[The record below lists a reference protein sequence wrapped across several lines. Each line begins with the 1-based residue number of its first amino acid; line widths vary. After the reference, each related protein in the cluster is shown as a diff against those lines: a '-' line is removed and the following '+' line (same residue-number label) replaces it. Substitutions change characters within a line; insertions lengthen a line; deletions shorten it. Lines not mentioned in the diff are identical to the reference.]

1 MVEKE
6 KSGEVVEASTTCFTA
21 QCYQLFN
28 CPPLGNLVRT
38 SGGGEVIYGIVAGA
52 LSGGL
57 DPSRRPIARGR
68 EIATDTSVFK
78 ENPQLEK
85 LLVSQF
91 NVLVIGHKSG
101 DTIRQYLPPRPAHIH
116 GFVYP
121 CANDEIREFGS
132 SFNFLSLVLGYK
144 SEVPAEELA
153 AACLRLMSRVQQ
165 DPRAFLVK
173 AGKEL
178 AVLLT
183 GDSNR
188 LRIVLERI
196 KND

>member
-1 MVEKE
+1 MAKNN
-6 KSGEVVEASTTCFTA
+6 KSGEVVEASTTSFTA
-21 QCYQLFN
+21 QCYKLFE
-28 CPPLGNLVRT
+28 CPPLGSLVKT
-38 SGGGEVIYGIVAGA
+38 SDGDEIVYGIVAGA

-57 DPSRRPIARGR
+57 DPSRRPIARGQQLPS
-68 EIATDTSVFK
+68 EESLFK

-91 NVLVIGHKSG
+91 NVLVIGHKSEG
-101 DTIRQYLPPRPAHIH
+101 NIYHYLPPRPARIH

-121 CANDEIREFGS
+121 CGTDEITEFSS
-132 SFNFLSLVLGYK
+132 SFGFLSLILGHQ

-153 AACLRLMSRVQQ
+153 AACLRQMSRVQQ
-165 DPRAFLVK
+165 DSHTFLVK
-173 AGKEL
+173 AGKEM
-178 AVLLT
+178 AVLLA

-196 KND
+196 KR